1 MLAAWLD
8 TVRGGMGEH
17 VSVLVEYGVE
27 SFQDMGDTWLRWIN
41 EFILACPWCAS
52 ACLLRPPLTHGIACA
67 ALIREASQVPHLWG
81 L

>member
-27 SFQDMGDTWLRWIN
+27 SFQDMCDVDEDDIARINFSSDLDQLFLRFGSRVLGGVTVLPGGKN
-41 EFILACPWCAS
+41 
-52 ACLLRPPLTHGIACA
+52 
-67 ALIREASQVPHLWG
+67 
-81 L
+81 